1 MTRVRPEQ
9 VEFVPG
15 QYDELLARM
24 SAMAATGAGW
34 VNLRP
39 IVEHQHQPDPPGP
52 FAIFGGS
59 AHKIPTVTWVPGK
72 RSADGTVKRTTVG
85 LQHSS
90 GPRVV
95 ARLRE
100 LGLAMPDGWRVT
112 QDHPR
117 RGLVALVPAD
127 ADDAVTVDWLVR
139 AATVVCAVPVTGRW
153 SGSFHGGSGGG
164 R

>member
-1 MTRVRPEQ
+1 MTRAQPEE
-9 VEFVPG
+9 VVFVPG
-15 QYDELLARM
+15 DLEAVTAKL
-24 SAMAATGAGW
+24 SAMATSGVGW

-39 IVEHQHQPDPPGP
+39 IVEPQHQPDPPGP

-59 AHKIPTVTWVPGK
+59 AHKIPTATWLAGK
-72 RSADGTVKRTTVG
+72 RLPDGTRKPVTVG

-100 LGLAMPDGWRVT
+100 LGHAVPDGWRVT

-117 RGLVALVPAD
+117 RGLVAKVPVD
-127 ADDAVTVDWLVR
+127 EEPGETVAWLVG
-139 AATVVCAVPVTGRW
+139 AAGLVCAVPVTGRW
-153 SGSFHGGSGGG
+153 SGSFHAGSD
-164 R
+164 